1 MIARGVLETLWLVDD
16 YMSLLFSSKRNIN
29 HVDVNIEDVI
39 GKGSFGIPFAVVA
52 TP

>member
-1 MIARGVLETLWLVDD
+1 MDN
-16 YMSLLFSSKRNIN
+16 YMSLLFSSKRNID

-39 GKGSFGIPFAVVA
+39 GKGSFGIPFAFVV